1 MTCYIE
7 KPVKLTLLVSWP
19 KNALPKG
26 RLGALILAFMPRTR
40 IYHVEGGTLNMI
52 LNISGRN
59 VDTGAAF
66 QEHAGTSAI
75 VEKYFSNAVSG
86 AVTLAK
92 SDLALR

>member
-1 MTCYIE
+1 MCLGPEYI
-7 KPVKLTLLVSWP
+7 TS
-19 KNALPKG
+19 
-26 RLGALILAFMPRTR
+26 
-40 IYHVEGGTLNMI
+40 EGGTLNMI

-66 QEHAGTSAI
+66 QEHARETLLAI

-92 SDLALR
+92 SDSGFEV